1 MAEAC
6 FQMKSSTVAA
16 VVLDIHHYSAE
27 DFLTQLQQ
35 KIESAPM
42 FFQRAAVVF
51 DLSSFQAEVNGPL
64 PAEELEQ
71 LVVYCREQGLQPIAC
86 RGAEESLFDTISALG
101 LASLPAV
108 TTRKV
113 EIPAETQALDKSSA
127 DAEEDTAL
135 EDGAPDDIAA
145 IEEQAELPL
154 ASSGEEAVA
163 ETAENNAEAI
173 VETVTV
179 ISHRPSKVVTKPV
192 RSGQQVYAEGAD
204 LILMAPV
211 SEGAEVLADGHIH
224 VYGTL
229 RGRALAGVKGDLEA
243 RIFCQQ
249 LEAELV
255 SVAGQF
261 VLNDKIRESC
271 WKKPAQ
277 IYLQNESI
285 QVEEI

>member
-1 MAEAC
+1 MADAC

-16 VVLDIHHYSAE
+16 VVLDIHHYSAD
-27 DFLTQLQQ
+27 DFLAQLQQ

-42 FFQRAAVVF
+42 FFQRAAIVF
-51 DLSSFQAEVNGPL
+51 DLSAFQTELNGPL
-64 PAEELEQ
+64 LAEDLQ
-71 LVVYCREQGLQPIAC
+71 TLVAYCREQGLQPIAC
-86 RGAEESLFDTISALG
+86 RGADEALFDTISALG
-101 LASLPAV
+101 LASLAANSP
-108 TTRKV
+108 RKV
-113 EIPAETQALDKSSA
+113 EIPKQTQTVDSA
-127 DAEEDTAL
+127 DTDENI
-135 EDGAPDDIAA
+135 APIA
-145 IEEQAELPL
+145 EQAELPL
-154 ASSGEEAVA
+154 AD
-163 ETAENNAEAI
+163 NAKKSAAYAAPVSVEKT

-277 IYLQNESI
+277 IYLHNESI

>member
-1 MAEAC
+1 MADAC

-16 VVLDIHHYSAE
+16 VVLDIHHYAAE
-27 DFLTQLQQ
+27 DFIAQLQQ

-42 FFQRAAVVF
+42 FFQRAAIVF
-51 DLSSFQAEVNGPL
+51 DLSDFQTEINGPL
-64 PAEELEQ
+64 PAAQLEQ
-71 LVVYCREQGLQPIAC
+71 LVAYCRDQGLQPIAC
-86 RGAEESLFDTISALG
+86 RGADESLFDAINALG
-101 LASLPAV
+101 LASLPASAP
-108 TTRKV
+108 RKV
-113 EIPAETQALDKSSA
+113 EIPEQTQALDNAEIDESSA
-127 DAEEDTAL
+127 
-135 EDGAPDDIAA
+135 P
-145 IEEQAELPL
+145 IEQQEELPL
-154 ASSGEEAVA
+154 A
-163 ETAENNAEAI
+163 NNAEELSADAI
-173 VETVTV
+173 EPSVETNVEASVEKQVETI

-229 RGRALAGVKGDLEA
+229 RGRALAGVKGDLDA

-277 IYLQNESI
+277 IYLKDESI
-285 QVEEI
+285 QVEEM

>member
-27 DFLTQLQQ
+27 DFIAQLQQ
-35 KIESAPM
+35 KIESAPV
-42 FFQRAAVVF
+42 FFQRAAIVF
-51 DLSSFQAEVNGPL
+51 DLSSFQSEIDGPL
-64 PAEELEQ
+64 PAAQLEQ
-71 LVVYCREQGLQPIAC
+71 LVAYCREQGLQPIAC
-86 RGAEESLFDTISALG
+86 RGADESLFDAIGALG
-101 LASLPAV
+101 LASLPASAP
-108 TTRKV
+108 RKM
-113 EIPAETQALDKSSA
+113 EIPEQVQALD
-127 DAEEDTAL
+127 
-135 EDGAPDDIAA
+135 APEIDEGVAP

-154 ASSGEEAVA
+154 ASDA
-163 ETAENNAEAI
+163 EDTSVDIAEDRAEKI
-173 VETVTV
+173 VETVAV
-179 ISHRPSKVVTKPV
+179 ASHRPSKVVTKPV

-229 RGRALAGVKGDLEA
+229 RGRALAGVKGDLDA

-261 VLNDKIRESC
+261 VLNDKIRENC

-277 IYLQNESI
+277 IYLKEESI

>member
-1 MAEAC
+1 MADAC

-16 VVLDIHHYSAE
+16 VVLDIHQYSAE
-27 DFLTQLQQ
+27 DFFAQLQQ

-42 FFQRAAVVF
+42 FFQRAAIVF
-51 DLSSFQAEVNGPL
+51 DLSAFNPDAKGPL
-64 PAEELEQ
+64 LAEHIEQ
-71 LVVYCREQGLQPIAC
+71 LVAYCRDQGLQPIAC
-86 RGAEESLFDTISALG
+86 RGADESLFDAISALG
-101 LASLPAV
+101 LASLPASAA
-108 TTRKV
+108 RKV
-113 EIPAETQALDKSSA
+113 EIPEQAQTQD
-127 DAEEDTAL
+127 DAEVGENETVAL
-135 EDGAPDDIAA
+135 

-154 ASSGEEAVA
+154 AAKA
-163 ETAENNAEAI
+163 EDISANTQDASAEKH

-211 SEGAEVLADGHIH
+211 NEGAEVLADGHIH

-277 IYLQNESI
+277 IFLDNESI

>member
-51 DLSSFQAEVNGPL
+51 DLSSFQTEINGPL
-64 PAEELEQ
+64 PADELEQ
-71 LVVYCREQGLQPIAC
+71 LVTYCREQGLQPIAC

-113 EIPAETQALDKSSA
+113 EIPTETQALDKSSA
-127 DAEEDTAL
+127 DAEEDTAP
-135 EDGAPDDIAA
+135 EDIAA

-154 ASSGEEAVA
+154 ASSGEEALA
-163 ETAENNAEAI
+163 ETAENNAETI

>member
-1 MAEAC
+1 MADAC
-6 FQMKSSTVAA
+6 FQMKSSTVAT
-16 VVLDIHHYSAE
+16 VVLEIHHFVAE
-27 DFLTQLQQ
+27 DFFSQLQQ

-51 DLSSFQAEVNGPL
+51 DLSCFDAEQNGTLQAKQ
-64 PAEELEQ
+64 LEQ
-71 LVVYCREQGLQPIAC
+71 LVVFCREQGLQPIAC
-86 RGAEESLFDTISALG
+86 KGASDSQHDMIYALG
-101 LASLPAV
+101 LASLPASK
-108 TTRKV
+108 TRKV
-113 EIPAETQALDKSSA
+113 EVPKEVSAIQVPDASGQDSTEPAAN
-127 DAEEDTAL
+127 
-135 EDGAPDDIAA
+135 

-154 ASSGEEAVA
+154 QAASPK
-163 ETAENNAEAI
+163 TAP
-173 VETVTV
+173 ETVV
-179 ISHRPSKVVTKPV
+179 EVSPKPLHRPSKIVTKPV
-192 RSGQQVYAEGAD
+192 RSGQQIYAEGAD

-261 VLNDKIRESC
+261 VLNDKIRDSC

-277 IYLQNESI
+277 IYLHDESI
-285 QVEEI
+285 QIEEI